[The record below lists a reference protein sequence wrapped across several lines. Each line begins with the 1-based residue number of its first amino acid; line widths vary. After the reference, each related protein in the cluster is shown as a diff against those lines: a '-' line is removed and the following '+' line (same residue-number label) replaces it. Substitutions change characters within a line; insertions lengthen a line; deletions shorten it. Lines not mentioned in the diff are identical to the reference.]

1 MGRWAGEELG
11 ILQMS
16 EKTKLTEQDLLA
28 EIVRLKEFKDELIY
42 LVDRFGGDGPSYCNW
57 NIKEDKKSAKEW
69 ADIVWRVA
77 NENSEWE
84 QSSLVWRIMEK
95 IKE

>member
-1 MGRWAGEELG
+1 
-11 ILQMS
+11 MS
-16 EKTKLTEQDLLA
+16 NETKPTEQDLLA
-28 EIVRLKEFKDELIY
+28 EIARLKEFKSELIY

-69 ADIVWRVA
+69 ADIVYKAA
-77 NENSEWE
+77 NDLSDWE
-84 QSSLVWRIMEK
+84 KTGVVYRTLEK